1 MSTEPPIVTQAR
13 ELMAKHQSGSAEL
26 PVLAAALMGEII
38 PLYDAA
44 VEEADERTLEYC
56 APQIAALAD
65 RIGWLRAKK

>member
-26 PVLAAALMGEII
+26 PTLASDLMDEII
-38 PLYDAA
+38 PLYQATVQDD
-44 VEEADERTLEYC
+44 DERTLEYC

>member
-1 MSTEPPIVTQAR
+1 MSTDPPIVEQAR

-26 PVLAAALMGEII
+26 PELAARLMDKII
-38 PLYDAA
+38 PVYTEA
-44 VEEADERTLEYC
+44 VADNDERTLEYC